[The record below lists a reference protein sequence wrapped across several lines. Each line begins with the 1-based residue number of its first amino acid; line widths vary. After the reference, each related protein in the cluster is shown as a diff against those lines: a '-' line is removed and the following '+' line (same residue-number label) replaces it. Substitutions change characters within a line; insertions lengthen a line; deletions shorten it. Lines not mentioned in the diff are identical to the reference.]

1 MSERDDALEEAA
13 QLIEADARK
22 LTNPLLLQL
31 LASQARGIRLL
42 KSSTAEPMTDNEI
55 ASIPGGLR

>member
-22 LTNPLLLQL
+22 LTDPLLLQL

-42 KSSTAEPMTDNEI
+42 KSEPEPMTENEI

>member
-13 QLIEADARK
+13 RLIEASAAK
-22 LTNPLLLQL
+22 VKTPMLLEL
-31 LASQARGIRLL
+31 LAAQAYGIRLL
-42 KSSTAEPMTDNEI
+42 KSSTAEPMTENEI